1 MELSHV
7 SGPFAI
13 GLAFL
18 YKATQ
23 TLAKFH
29 VHLVNISRQGE
40 PAADMHR
47 LKVRS
52 VRAIIASGNRY
63 ALTVEHLRIVLN
75 RRLWWHLNECKVLIV
90 QKLIALHIAAQ
101 HTHIVLTSLR
111 LSILAKQCFQ
121 IHANVRVAILFH
133 FSYDE
138 IKIALLHLRDDIE
151 SDIHLALGAVLSF
164 CLPTNI

>member
-1 MELSHV
+1 MH
-7 SGPFAI
+7 
-13 GLAFL
+13 GLEVGA
-18 YKATQ
+18 Q
-23 TLAKFH
+23 
-29 VHLVNISRQGE
+29 
-40 PAADMHR
+40 
-47 LKVRS
+47 RS
-52 VRAIIASGNRY
+52 IIASGDRY
-63 ALTVEHLRIVLN
+63 VLAIIHLRIVLN
-75 RRLWWHLNECKVLIV
+75 GRLGWHFDECEVLVI
-90 QKLIALHIAAQ
+90 QKLLTQYVTAQ
-101 HTHIVLTSLR
+101 HTQIVLTSLR